1 MPITKS
7 AKKALRQSKKRKR
20 LNLARMNKMK
30 QLIKKIRKLCLENK
44 KEEAK
49 KLLPEVYQAIDKAAK
64 RGVIKKNTAARKKS
78 NLTKFVLKERSD

>member
-1 MPITKS
+1 MPIKKS
-7 AKKALRQSKKRKR
+7 AKKALRQSKKRRR

-78 NLTKFVLKERSD
+78 KVTALLSS